1 MTSLAHL
8 LLQKTSTLCFFSS
21 SSSSS
26 SSDGRK
32 KKRKRKTRKSSSS
45 SSTTSSSSSSEEEK
59 EIKKKK
65 KAAAKNLNNKEAQ
78 KSKPLS
84 QFYADLYL
92 LKLQK
97 FFRANL
103 NIWDFLLTWNNEIDH
118 LKRNKKYVL
127 HEKYNWCVFWWKSIY
142 FLFSRNRDW
151 PVVDVITLFLL
162 EIRKI

>member
-1 MTSLAHL
+1 M
-8 LLQKTSTLCFFSS
+8 
-21 SSSSS
+21 
-26 SSDGRK
+26 
-32 KKRKRKTRKSSSS
+32 KSSSS
-45 SSTTSSSSSSEEEK
+45 NVRSELTRFPGSFFTDFSSKILTGFWSKILTDFPKSFPGFSSKSIAFETTSSSSSSEEEK

-103 NIWDFLLTWNNEIDH
+103 NI
-118 LKRNKKYVL
+118 
-127 HEKYNWCVFWWKSIY
+127 
-142 FLFSRNRDW
+142 
-151 PVVDVITLFLL
+151 
-162 EIRKI
+162 